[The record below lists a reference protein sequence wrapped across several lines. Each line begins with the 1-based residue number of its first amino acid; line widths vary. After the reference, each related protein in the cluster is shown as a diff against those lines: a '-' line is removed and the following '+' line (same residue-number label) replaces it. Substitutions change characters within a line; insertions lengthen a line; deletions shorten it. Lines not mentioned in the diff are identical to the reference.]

1 MKEALELRE
10 PTEMYF
16 AQPLELLSNNSIL
29 KTKVTSTLIL
39 RKTVPNGRFELNKKI
54 CLSISGYHPETWLPS
69 WSIRTALLALIGF
82 MPTAGA
88 GALGS
93 LEYPVAERKKLAKKS
108 LEWKCKECGA
118 CMKDALKPLTEDA
131 KKSNEEAKELASQ
144 LSFKDEEEK
153 KAAIAEAEESTPASV
168 TDNMNNDGNQ
178 ANGIVGEEVVSVAAE
193 QTQQPSTS
201 PNQQNQQPQTPII
214 TANRSIPAVY
224 SDSESYASLFITVP
238 ICVVFLSLFALLLA
252 RRFLLEV

>member
-1 MKEALELRE
+1 
-10 PTEMYF
+10 
-16 AQPLELLSNNSIL
+16 
-29 KTKVTSTLIL
+29 
-39 RKTVPNGRFELNKKI
+39 
-54 CLSISGYHPETWLPS
+54 
-69 WSIRTALLALIGF
+69 

-153 KAAIAEAEESTPASV
+153 KAAVAEAEKSASTSSPDANVEENKNNGTAEAEPAPAP
-168 TDNMNNDGNQ
+168 Q
-178 ANGIVGEEVVSVAAE
+178 EEAVPAAE
-193 QTQQPSTS
+193 QPPQQVEEPSPPAPQPQPSFTV
-201 PNQQNQQPQTPII
+201 
-214 TANRSIPAVY
+214 R
-224 SDSESYASLFITVP
+224 YAQIN
-238 ICVVFLSLFALLLA
+238 ALL
-252 RRFLLEV
+252 